1 MSTLSQFAPF
11 ASGGGIKSIQTGYLN
26 AVTATFGTAGTEDER
41 YYDVTISSVNTSK
54 SMPDFFG
61 SAAGDTISSGYYF
74 FNTSNRNSTIRP
86 RFTSGT
92 NLRLSTFGTNQ
103 GGTAYI
109 LGRWYVVESN

>member
-1 MSTLSQFAPF
+1 MSTLSQFVPF
-11 ASGGGIKSIQTGYLN
+11 AGGGIKSIQTGYLN
-26 AVTATFGTAGTEDER
+26 NVTAAFGTNGTEDER

-61 SAAGDTISSGYYF
+61 TASIDPISGGYYF
-74 FNTSNRNSTIRP
+74 LNTSYRNSTIRP

-92 NLRLSTFGTNQ
+92 NLRLSTFGTSQ

>member
-1 MSTLSQFAPF
+1 MSTLSQFVPF
-11 ASGGGIKSIQTGYLN
+11 AGGGIKSIQTGYLN
-26 AVTATFGTAGTEDER
+26 AVTATNGTSGTDDER

-61 SAAGDTISSGYYF
+61 SSSADSLSSGYYF
-74 FNTSNRNSTIRP
+74 LSTSYRNATIRP

-92 NLRLSTFGTNQ
+92 NLRLSTFGTAQ
-103 GGTAYI
+103 GGIAYI